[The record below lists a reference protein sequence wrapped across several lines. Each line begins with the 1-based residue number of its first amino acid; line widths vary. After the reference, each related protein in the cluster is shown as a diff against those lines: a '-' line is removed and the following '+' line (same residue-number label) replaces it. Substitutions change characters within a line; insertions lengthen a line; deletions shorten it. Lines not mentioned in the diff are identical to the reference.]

1 MTQIIKMK
9 EGKLQKSPVGL
20 FTIFE
25 LWWPLAGSWVLMGL
39 ELPAVSAVMARLA
52 DPEIHLAA
60 YGGVVFPISLLIEAP
75 VIMLLAASTAL
86 SKDWNAYQVI
96 RRFMVQMATS
106 LTILHILVAFTPL
119 YDVVVA
125 GILGVPNEVLEPAR
139 LGLMLM
145 TPWTAAIA
153 VRRFQQGLLIRFGHT
168 RSVGMGTALRLTAN
182 LMVLG
187 LGLLLEDIPGI
198 MVGTA
203 AVSFG
208 VMCEALFIH
217 IRVQPLLR
225 ILRAQSRTSSDSL
238 TMKQL
243 LTFYLPL
250 AITPL
255 VSLLALPIGSA
266 ALSRMPRALD
276 SLAVWPVL
284 AGLSF
289 TIRSVGL
296 AYQEVVV
303 ALIDRPNAL
312 RSLWRFAKMLAAVTS
327 GLLLIIASTPLANLW
342 FGGVAGL
349 SPELTTLGVSAIWLA
364 IFMPAL
370 SVIESYFQGRLVQG
384 RQTKAVTEAVCIY
397 LATSSTILMVG
408 TFYGQVTGIYVGM
421 SAAVIGLCFQAYWL
435 WKRSQSLGMS
445 SSL

>member
-1 MTQIIKMK
+1 
-9 EGKLQKSPVGL
+9 
-20 FTIFE
+20 
-25 LWWPLAGSWVLMGL
+25 MGL

-86 SKDWNAYQVI
+86 SKNWNTYRFL
-96 RRFMVQMATS
+96 RRFMVLLAAS

-119 YDVVVA
+119 YDVVVT
-125 GILGVPNEVLEPAR
+125 GVLGVPTEIVEPGR
-139 LGLMLM
+139 MGLMLM

-168 RSVGMGTALRLTAN
+168 RSIGIGTSLRLTAN
-182 LMVLG
+182 LTILIV
-187 LGLLLEDIPGI
+187 GLLLERFPGI
-198 MVGTA
+198 VVGTA
-203 AVSFG
+203 AVSLG
-208 VMCEALFIH
+208 VVIEALFIH
-217 IRVQPLLR
+217 LRVQPLIKYLQG
-225 ILRAQSRTSSDSL
+225 QSTTVSESL

-255 VSLLALPIGSA
+255 VTLMALPIGSA
-266 ALSRMPRALD
+266 ALSRMPRALE

-289 TIRSVGL
+289 TLRSFGL

-303 ALIDRPNAL
+303 TLLDRPGSVNSL
-312 RSLWRFAKMLAAVTS
+312 RRFALLLATATS
-327 GLLLIIASTPLANLW
+327 GLMLVIAGTPLAHVW
-342 FGGVAGL
+342 FADVAGL
-349 SPELTTLGVSAIWLA
+349 SPDLVALGVSAIWIA

-370 SVIESYFQGRLVQG
+370 SVIESVFQGMLLQG
-384 RQTKAVTEAVCIY
+384 RQTKAITEAVIIY
-397 LATSSTILMVG
+397 LLAGSMILVG
-408 TFYGQVTGIYVGM
+408 GTYYGQVTGIYVGVT
-421 SAAVIGLCFQAYWL
+421 AVVIGHMCQGGWL
-435 WKRSQSLGMS
+435 WKRSQSLPKGY
-445 SSL
+445 